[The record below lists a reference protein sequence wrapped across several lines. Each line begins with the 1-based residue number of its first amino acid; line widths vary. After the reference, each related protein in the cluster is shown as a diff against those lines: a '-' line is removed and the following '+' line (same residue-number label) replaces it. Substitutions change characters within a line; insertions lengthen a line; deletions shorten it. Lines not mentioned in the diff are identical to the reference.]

1 MLQALIDDPETVE
14 SELKWVSDLLDG
26 LRAWPEMRE
35 QFEPIGTITRK
46 ESDWALPHIAQAE
59 PEDDEH
65 RDALLCHAVRMFRLN
80 AFCRR
85 LADEAP
91 LKPRLRRGPAP
102 KHYTRQIVDDAER
115 YRTKDKMTK
124 KDALTKA
131 MDEALKEERISDD
144 EYVTAFETIYN
155 DHL

>member
-1 MLQALIDDPETVE
+1 MAKVSATQKLFRIRNRGTKVLQALIDDPETVE

-91 LKPRLRRGPAP
+91 LKPRLRRGPARNTIP
-102 KHYTRQIVDDAER
+102 ARSSTTPRDTAP
-115 YRTKDKMTK
+115 RTK
-124 KDALTKA
+124 
-131 MDEALKEERISDD
+131 
-144 EYVTAFETIYN
+144 
-155 DHL
+155 